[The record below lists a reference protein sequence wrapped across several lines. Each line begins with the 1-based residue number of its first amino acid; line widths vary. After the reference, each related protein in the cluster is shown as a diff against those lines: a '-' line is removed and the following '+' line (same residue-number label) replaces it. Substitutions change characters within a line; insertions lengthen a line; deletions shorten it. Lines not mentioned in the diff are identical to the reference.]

1 MKIIDLE
8 NHFFTN
14 DYIQYLRSRKVP
26 PRETEQEDGLTM
38 WYNDVLCS
46 PRGFEMENRL
56 LDLGEARLKEM
67 DAERHYDPGPQPQPS
82 GRPVL

>member
-8 NHFFTN
+8 NHFFTK
-14 DYIQYLRSRKVP
+14 DYIRYLRSRKVP

-46 PRGFEMENRL
+46 PRGFEMEDKL
-56 LDLGEARLKEM
+56 LDLGEESRPRFSRLVW
-67 DAERHYDPGPQPQPS
+67 DRW
-82 GRPVL
+82 GRSSCMPP